1 MAAGI
6 DIRHARSC
14 QSRTGGRCTCKPTF
28 QAHVYDKRTGK
39 LIRKTFPT
47 RTRFRRSVVVLG
59 ESLARMT

>member
-47 RTRFRRSVVVLG
+47 
-59 ESLARMT
+59 